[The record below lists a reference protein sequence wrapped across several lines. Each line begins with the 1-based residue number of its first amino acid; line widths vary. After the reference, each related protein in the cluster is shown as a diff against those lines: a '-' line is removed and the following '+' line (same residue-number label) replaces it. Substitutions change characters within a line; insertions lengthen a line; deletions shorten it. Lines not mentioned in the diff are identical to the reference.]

1 MKLTG
6 LLLRTGFIIS
16 LFPGSGGGYYQVLM
30 SVPRAKVYR
39 LYSVVFCKQCLSH
52 LASFS
57 TSGKTEG
64 SFTTFYLN
72 SFQLENIDMGLAAT
86 HYSQRNG
93 LGAFLKV
100 AA

>member
-64 SFTTFYLN
+64 SFFFFFLPFSHFYEL
-72 SFQLENIDMGLAAT
+72 
-86 HYSQRNG
+86 HYKSKANPFKLQFA
-93 LGAFLKV
+93 LTESC
-100 AA
+100 